1 MFALSLTSGDYD
13 GNGAADLV
21 AGVPGER
28 ISAQEDAGAFNV
40 IYGTRS
46 VGLTAAGARLWY
58 QDSLDVGDASE
69 GGDEMGHAV
78 R

>member
-1 MFALSLTSGDYD
+1 M
-13 GNGAADLV
+13 